1 MKIGSIIENR
11 DLEQRI
17 AITPEIIKK
26 YKSLG
31 LEVYLTKNYGTHLGI
46 NDKFMRMKVQVIL
59 KNDEEVLSISNV
71 ILQMNILNDD

>member
-11 DLEQRI
+11 DLEQRV

-46 NDKFMRMKVQVIL
+46 NDEIYEAEGASIL
-59 KNDEEVLSISNV
+59 KNDAEVISI
-71 ILQMNILNDD
+71 